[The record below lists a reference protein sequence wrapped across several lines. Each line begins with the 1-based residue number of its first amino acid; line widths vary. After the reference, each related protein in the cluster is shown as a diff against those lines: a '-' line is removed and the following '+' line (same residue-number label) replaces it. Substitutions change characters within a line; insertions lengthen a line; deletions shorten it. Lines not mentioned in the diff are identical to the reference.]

1 MFSSSNLD
9 SYDALADKKMDR
21 TFHINKPY
29 YGAWTKYG
37 WGRDDWGLGL
47 SKPRIDKLGNA
58 TVLVSYGKSNQQ
70 YTIKAEKVKT
80 FPIEEIKN
88 SGLKVYIVPKSA
100 LNYKTIK
107 IIGNRDISEIKET
120 NVI

>member
-1 MFSSSNLD
+1 MN
-9 SYDALADKKMDR
+9 R
-21 TFHINKPY
+21 TFHINTPY
-29 YGAWTKYG
+29 FGAYVKYG
-37 WGRDDWGLGL
+37 WQKDDWGIGL
-47 SKPRIDKLGNA
+47 SKPKIDKLAKENA

-80 FPIEEIKN
+80 YPLEEIKN
-88 SGLKVYIVPKSA
+88 TGLKVYIVPKSA